1 MNQLKRYSGILWM
14 ALGPVAFVYLLR
26 TALAEIAHKPQ
37 TETRIQWIVFLV
49 VAFPIALGL
58 FLFGWYALRGEYD
71 HIPETS
77 AELED

>member
-14 ALGPVAFVYLLR
+14 AAGPVAFIYLLR
-26 TALAEIAHKPQ
+26 TALAEMAQKPQ
-37 TETRIQWIVFLV
+37 TDTRIQWIVFLV

-58 FLFGWYALRGEYD
+58 FLFGWYALKGEYD